1 MTYAALIVV
10 CIVGAVLQSSIGF
23 GFPIFAMIFI
33 SMLFPFQTATTI
45 TQAAGIL
52 GVGYFFFRYIRQVRW
67 RVLAPFILS
76 AIPVGMLCT
85 LVSDKLDVS
94 LLKIYL
100 GVVLV
105 LIALFFA
112 SVLGI
117 GFGIMIGW
125 NRTLKATLGS
135 LFELIRPIPPIA
147 WIPLITIW
155 FGISELPK
163 VLIIFIGTFPIIVT
177 NTYTGVA
184 MTDPLT
190 LQVGKVFRASK
201 LRLLT
206 DFVLPSGLPAI
217 FSGIRMAIG
226 VGWAIV
232 LAAEMV
238 GATSGVGFLIYRGNE
253 LRDMALIFVCM
264 FIIGIIGAL
273 LSAGASYIEKRLC
286 AWNS

>member
-1 MTYAALIVV
+1 MNEKARKILLPLSSLILLV
-10 CIVGAVLQSSIGF
+10 IGW
-23 GFPIFAMIFI
+23 IYI
-33 SMLFPFQTATTI
+33 SYTMPALFPSPAATWERFLKLLKTPL
-45 TQAAGIL
+45 ARVPLYLHIL
-52 GVGYFFFRYIRQVRW
+52 RSLR
-67 RVLAPFILS
+67 RVL
-76 AIPVGMLCT
+76 V
-85 LVSDKLDVS
+85 
-94 LLKIYL
+94 
-100 GVVLV
+100 
-105 LIALFFA
+105 ALFFA

-117 GFGIMIGW
+117 AFGVMIGW
-125 NRTLKATLGS
+125 NKTLKATFGS

-177 NTYTGVA
+177 NTYTGVS

-190 LQVGKVFRASK
+190 LQVGKVFQASK

-273 LSAGASYIEKRLC
+273 LSAGASYVEKRLC
-286 AWNS
+286 AWNN